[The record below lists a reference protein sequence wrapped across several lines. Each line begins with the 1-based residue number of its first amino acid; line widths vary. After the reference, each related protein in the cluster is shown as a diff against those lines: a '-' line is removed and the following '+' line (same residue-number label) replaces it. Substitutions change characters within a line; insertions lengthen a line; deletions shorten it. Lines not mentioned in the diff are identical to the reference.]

1 MSSLPDAPATLRL
14 SPVEWEKILVE
25 HYLRSDGPS
34 GSTPLTFVDATPA
47 EIATATG
54 FENLNEDLAQR
65 AFLTHFSRGAVR
77 SWLSGSLIPSMRDA
91 PLPGYFRYL
100 VLTALVSATDTGV
113 GASHNFRI
121 RLGQLLNAEGQF
133 NSVSGVN
140 ALWEELV
147 GWCDRKRAAGE
158 PYRKVLLPNYGN
170 ANLIGYAVRIAFPS
184 WRDRSALTQIMRRL
198 SPATR
203 RSPERLVQELT
214 RGRYAHELP
223 DAVSLALSDFQT
235 ALRARRRMLLGHRF
249 WRLAQS
255 IDARL
260 AGERGEGRECWRL
273 EVRFNG
279 YEQDIAR
286 LALYCDDGRVDG
298 PVWEGALHE
307 LETLSTEVLPKPL
320 FAALQH
326 GVLVFTEMPGI
337 VWRLDEESPPEGA
350 SVVVVAR
357 DGSIADRWPLNTEW
371 RELEGHWRRS
381 ARMDAMAL
389 TGLCS
394 RLGMEP
400 AGRVHLVD
408 LTFDGGVK
416 TGRSTWLGRPGFLPR
431 VMASSMSTLIIEP
444 SQGAAGNLEIEGQRP
459 CWDLFTKMPVS
470 GRWRVKAQEL
480 DSETEKV
487 ICFEPVAPERWE
499 FPELP
504 SRLELERDLI
514 VEDSSAETALVPKT
528 RDDAFRPPLDDIL
541 EAIYAGPSGGWSE
554 ADLISVLQPAMP
566 HDYFV
571 WDFLRGLAEA
581 GWLEAVVL
589 RSWRARFWRLRPPC
603 LRDLGSAGV
612 VAAGALGVLA
622 RRRLEDTAVSL
633 GGEVEYLP
641 GVSSW
646 CVSLPLVRNVDAQEL
661 AKETNWPLRSA
672 LRPLLP
678 PAPQCWP
685 VEPRSG
691 AGRLVAGLWSFETG
705 IFVPPERHR
714 SVQPVSLE
722 RLVRE
727 RGDDRDVYRVT
738 GEGDDFVAS
747 TRTVA
752 ILEAHRRL
760 RVPLFEWSDG
770 KFRRAARS
778 GYLPLEIA
786 RALVIRASST
796 SGPLPLADGT
806 WSYAYPAD
814 DETSAWVGRT
824 LGYAVRVDRGASRHD
839 LLDRII
845 EARRSGRRFKWY
857 ESMHS

>member
-1 MSSLPDAPATLRL
+1 MSSLPDATATLQL

-54 FENLNEDLAQR
+54 IENLDEDLAQR
-65 AFLTHFSRGAVR
+65 AFLAHFSRGAIR
-77 SWLSGSLIPSMRDA
+77 SWLSGSLIPSARDA

-113 GASHNFRI
+113 GASHNFRT
-121 RLGQLLNAEGQF
+121 RLGQLLDAEGQF

-147 GWCDRKRAAGE
+147 GWCERKRAAGE
-158 PYRKVLLPNYGN
+158 PYRKIVLPDYGN

-198 SPATR
+198 SPAIQ
-203 RSPERLVQELT
+203 RSPERLVQELS
-214 RGRYAHELP
+214 RARYAHELP
-223 DAVSLALSDFQT
+223 DAVSLALRDFRA
-235 ALRARRRMLLGHRF
+235 ALQARRRMLLGHRF

-260 AGERGEGRECWRL
+260 AAEERSERRGCWRL
-273 EVRFNG
+273 DVQFTG

-286 LALYCDDGRVDG
+286 LALHVDHGRSERLA
-298 PVWEGALHE
+298 WEGALQE
-307 LETLSTEVLPKPL
+307 LETLPTEVLPKTL
-320 FAALQH
+320 HKALQH
-326 GVLVFTEMPGI
+326 GVLVFTETSGAL
-337 VWRLDEESPPEGA
+337 WRLTEESPGEGT

-357 DGSIADRWPLNTEW
+357 NGGVADRWPTNTDW
-371 RELEGHWRRS
+371 RTLEGQWKRS
-381 ARMDAMAL
+381 GRLDAMTL
-389 TGLCS
+389 TELFG

-400 AGRVHLVD
+400 PGRVRLVD

-416 TGRSTWLGRPGFLPR
+416 TGRSTWLGRPRFLPR
-431 VMASSMSTLIIEP
+431 VIASSMSTLHVAP
-444 SQGAAGNLEIEGQRP
+444 SHGAAGNLEVRGAAP
-459 CWDLFTKMPVS
+459 SWNLFTKETVS
-470 GRWRVKAQEL
+470 GRWRVKAQENHY
-480 DSETEKV
+480 ETEKV
-487 ICFEPVAPERWE
+487 VCFEPVAPERWE

-504 SRLELERDLI
+504 SRLEREQDLV
-514 VEDSSAETALVPKT
+514 VENSSVETAFAPKAK
-528 RDDAFRPPLDDIL
+528 DDVCRPPLDDIL

-554 ADLISVLQPAMP
+554 ADLINVLRPAMP
-566 HDYFV
+566 HEYFV

-581 GWLEAVVL
+581 DWLEAVVL
-589 RSWRARFWRLRPPC
+589 RSWRARFWRLRPPY
-603 LRDLGSAGV
+603 LRDLGSGCV
-612 VAAGALGVLA
+612 VAAGALGALA
-622 RRRLEDTAVSL
+622 RSRLEDTAVSL
-633 GGEVEYLP
+633 GRAVEYLP

-646 CVSLPLVRNVDAQEL
+646 CVSIPLIRHVDAQKL
-661 AKETNWPLRSA
+661 AKATNWPLRGIS
-672 LRPLLP
+672 RPRLS

-714 SVQPVSLE
+714 SIHSVRLE

-727 RGDDRDVYRVT
+727 RGDDRDVYRVS

-747 TRTVA
+747 SRTVA

-760 RVPLFEWSDG
+760 RIPVFEWSDG
-770 KFRRAARS
+770 KFHRLAKN
-778 GYLPLEIA
+778 GYLPLELA
-786 RALVIRASST
+786 RALVFRASCT
-796 SGPLPLADGT
+796 SGPLPLTDGT

-814 DETSAWVGRT
+814 GEITTWVGRT
-824 LGYAVRVDRGASRHD
+824 LGNAVRVGSGGARDD
-839 LLDRII
+839 LLNRII
-845 EARRSGRRFKWY
+845 EARRSGRRFSWN
-857 ESMHS
+857 ETMH